1 MPRNSRIF
9 DNLWKLKI
17 ALDVDRDV
25 IDGDFELKKRERP
38 AAEKVVLRSSRVDR
52 RIRDDLIY

>member
-9 DNLWKLKI
+9 HNLRKLKI

-25 IDGDFELKKRERP
+25 IDGDVGLKKRGRL
-38 AAEKVVLRSSRVDR
+38 AAEKVN
-52 RIRDDLIY
+52 I